1 MTHPVSSM
9 FYLRSALSLA
19 IGIGSAVTG
28 SYLVSRIKDKQE
40 LDARLERMEQI
51 VEKLAAFPEQAD
63 AAPSTAPKP
72 QRTAKTAK
80 K

>member
-1 MTHPVSSM
+1 MTHPVSSI

-19 IGIGSAVTG
+19 IGIGSAISG
-28 SYLVSRIKDKQE
+28 SYLVSRIKEKQD

-51 VEKLAAFPEQAD
+51 VEKLATAKEQAQETPTT
-63 AAPSTAPKP
+63 AAKP
-72 QRTAKTAK
+72 RRTTKTAK